1 MAYEKQTWVNG
12 DVITAEKLNHMED
25 GIAEGGGCDCGFEC
39 TETETAL
46 FNETVT
52 VVEYNGMYTAQLDYV
67 ASEPIMELTI
77 TFDGT
82 HYVCQGINAGGQI
95 VFGGV
100 DPITQSFDFTN
111 YPFAVLLGADK
122 SILFTNTDGTHTIA
136 ASVSEISTETTECF
150 KAAVNSAVS
159 PLVVHRFNGF
169 LDKTW
174 REISNALMGRGAV
187 IATQINAEGD
197 YTVVP
202 ILSAYVVGSGES
214 KSYKVSFYEGDPMSN
229 YSASSPEGYPSA
241 GVE

>member
-1 MAYEKQTWVNG
+1 MAYEKQTWANG
-12 DVITAEKLNHMED
+12 DVITQEKLNHIED
-25 GIAEGGGCDCGFEC
+25 GIADAGEKGYEC
-39 TETETAL
+39 TETEAVL

-52 VVEYNGMYTAQLDYV
+52 VVENNGMYVAELDYG
-67 ASEPIMELTI
+67 ASKPVFELTI

-82 HYVCQGINAGGQI
+82 RYVCQGTFEGGGI
-95 VFGGV
+95 RFGDI
-100 DPITQSFDFTN
+100 DPETEDIDYTR
-111 YPFAVLLGADK
+111 YPFLVIIGLSSSVLY
-122 SILFTNTDGTHTIA
+122 TNVDGTHTVT
-136 ASVSEISTETTECF
+136 ASVSEISAETTECF

-159 PLVVHRFNGF
+159 PLVVHTLGPV

-214 KSYKVSFYEGDPMSN
+214 KSYKVSFYEGDPIYN
-229 YSASSPEGYPSA
+229 YSASSPEDYPSA
-241 GVE
+241 GQA